1 MRVCFG
7 FANARAKVKQIG
19 KRLTTKADLPAV
31 FINYKT
37 FAETEPLVHIAIEIP
52 GRSNKDITAATAIN
66 PNTLYKRKSSSNHM
80 TNRINARSG
89 TAS

>member
-1 MRVCFG
+1 M
-7 FANARAKVKQIG
+7 K
-19 KRLTTKADLPAV
+19 
-31 FINYKT
+31 NYTT
-37 FAETEPLVHIAIEIP
+37 FAETEALLLTAIGLP

-89 TAS
+89 TAC